1 MSKQNSTSDNLFN
14 FPCDYPIKVIGKDC
28 KELYKDMC
36 LIIEKHAGE
45 LHKNQITSNKSSKGV
60 YISYTVRIIATS
72 KMQLDSIN
80 KDLQDNPFVSYI
92 L

>member
-1 MSKQNSTSDNLFN
+1 MTKQNSTSEELFK

-28 KELYKDMC
+28 MELYEVI
-36 LIIEKHAGE
+36 LSIIEKHAGK
-45 LHKNQITSNKSSKGV
+45 LHKNQITSNKSSKGS

-72 KMQLDSIN
+72 RSQLDTIN
-80 KDLQDNPFVSYI
+80 KELQNSPFVSFI